1 MTDSKTKKARQLVKI
16 TYEDMFSKTCEDVRR
31 QLMTERLVSY
41 RGLPETVLTRI
52 FEDIISCLVI
62 TTVMLFNEYFSEEE
76 LDELLRIHEVP
87 IFRKFQKLQPEI
99 TEKMQALCQ
108 KLFFNNERNLGV
120 KRAET
125 NH

>member
-16 TYEDMFSKTCEDVRR
+16 TYEENFRKICEDVRR
-31 QLMTERLVSY
+31 QMMAERPSNY
-41 RGLPETVLTRI
+41 RDLPETVLTRI

-62 TTVMLFNEYFSEEE
+62 TAVMFFNEYFFEEE

-99 TEKMQALCQ
+99 TEKMQALCER
-108 KLFFNNERNLGV
+108 LFFRNEADLKE
-120 KRAET
+120 KRAQT

>member
-1 MTDSKTKKARQLVKI
+1 
-16 TYEDMFSKTCEDVRR
+16 MFSKTCEDVRR

-99 TEKMQALCQ
+99 TEKMQALCER
-108 KLFFNNERNLGV
+108 LFFNNEQNLKV